1 MGYGGWGAVF
11 IGARPSVSM
20 LIRFGARIPLLIR
33 FGARIPLSE
42 SNSRGHWNPEFAA
55 RGDFDSDYGSDRLHA
70 HASPALLM
78 VMA

>member
-20 LIRFGARIPLLIR
+20 LIR